1 MAKKPTQPI
10 PPENPVT
17 QETLN
22 PLAVQ
27 PTDSKNVITATAE
40 KMQSVIVAAGIDPVT
55 TVGMQEV
62 KVIRAV
68 FDKHLASLEA
78 LLPACSTVS
87 PDEPAGAKKLA
98 LQVMRIRTAAEKD
111 RLELNKESRA
121 RIAAVDGTNKVLL
134 HVLSP
139 VEAHLNKIVD
149 DAAAAEQKAKEDH
162 ARLRAA
168 QIAQYTKHVE
178 GYDFLNMSEDVFQRL
193 VLRVRSEKEEAD
205 KAELEMKVAR
215 EKAEKEAKEAARIAQ
230 AQAEI
235 AHRERM
241 AAEAEARKLREELD
255 AKRRAE
261 EAAKRAAEEKERA
274 EKIRIQRIQD
284 QLKELSDLTAAQ
296 ITADS
301 GPILDRI
308 ASRLDEFAT
317 FQWDE
322 MDMEAEGRIDMA
334 RDWLKAARAQAENLH
349 AAEVK
354 RIEEETAARKLAV
367 ASDCERLRVLGT
379 ALKEFSDKQVP
390 NVSRLMEKGS
400 QKIAADFWYHVD
412 FCRNEISEYLKA
424 NSTLTLSGEPTR

>member
-10 PPENPVT
+10 QPENLVT

-27 PTDSKNVITATAE
+27 PTDTKTVITATAE

-68 FDKHLASLEA
+68 FDKHLASLES
-78 LLPACSTVS
+78 LLPACSAVS
-87 PDEPAGAKKLA
+87 PDAPAEAKKLA

-111 RLELNKESRA
+111 RLDLNKESRA

-149 DAAAAEQKAKEDH
+149 DAAAAERKVAEDR
-162 ARLRAA
+162 ARFREAE
-168 QIAQYTKHVE
+168 IKQYASTE
-178 GYDFLNMSEDVFQRL
+178 GYDFLTMSEDTYQRL
-193 VLRVRSEKEEAD
+193 LLRVREEKDSSDRAELARRVEREAAD
-205 KAELEMKVAR
+205 KAL
-215 EKAEKEAKEAARIAQ
+215 KEAARIAEE
-230 AQAEI
+230 AAEK
-235 AHRERM
+235 ARQERM
-241 AAEAEARKLREELD
+241 AAEAEARKLREELES
-255 AKRRAE
+255 KRRAE
-261 EAAKRAAEEKERA
+261 EKAQAEAQAKERA
-274 EKIRIQRIQD
+274 EKARIQRIQD
-284 QLKELSDLTAAQ
+284 QLKELSDLTATQ
-296 ITADS
+296 ITASS

-308 ASRLDEFAT
+308 AARLDEFAT

-334 RDWLKAARAQAENLH
+334 RDWLKAARAQAEILH

-367 ASDCERLRVLGT
+367 ASDCERLRVLGS
-379 ALKEFSDKQVP
+379 ALKEFSDKQGP
-390 NVSRLMEKGS
+390 NVSMLMEKGS
-400 QKIAADFWYHVD
+400 RKIAVDFWYHVD
-412 FCRNEISEYLKA
+412 FCRNEIAEYLKA
-424 NSTLTLSGEPTR
+424 NSTPR

>member
-1 MAKKPTQPI
+1 MAKKPTHPI
-10 PPENPVT
+10 PTENTVT

-22 PLAVQ
+22 PLAVH
-27 PTDSKNVITATAE
+27 PTDTKNVIAATAE
-40 KMQSVIVAAGIDPVT
+40 KMQSVIRAAGIDPVT

-68 FDKHLASLEA
+68 FDKHLASLEP

-87 PDEPAGAKKLA
+87 PDDPAGAKKLA

-121 RIAAVDGTNKVLL
+121 RIAAVDGANKVLL
-134 HVLSP
+134 YVLSP

-149 DAAAAEQKAKEDH
+149 DHAAAEQKAKEDH

-178 GYDFLNMSEDVFQRL
+178 GYDFLNMSEEVFQRL

-205 KAELEMKVAR
+205 KVELEIKVAR

-241 AAEAEARKLREELD
+241 AAEEESRKLREELD
-255 AKRRAE
+255 AKVRLE
-261 EAAKRAAEEKERA
+261 HAARVIAEEKERA
-274 EKIRIQRIQD
+274 ENARIQRIQD
-284 QLKELSDLTAAQ
+284 QLKELSDLTSTQ

-334 RDWLKAARAQAENLH
+334 RDWLKAARAQAENLL

-367 ASDCERLRVLGT
+367 ASDSEKLEELHLQIKLFLQCNHGLMFDLKCAESRAIATRLIQ
-379 ALKEFSDKQVP
+379 ALTS
-390 NVSRLMEKGS
+390 SMEE
-400 QKIAADFWYHVD
+400 IACHF
-412 FCRNEISEYLKA
+412 KA
-424 NSTLTLSGEPTR
+424 NA